1 MKHRISRRAF
11 LNGCTL
17 LAAAAAVSSLTS
29 CGEKEAKDSGLAQIV
44 VGSDS
49 YPPYIYLN
57 NDGVPTGIDVEIA
70 TEAFRRMGY
79 AARFE
84 TINWEQKTNLV
95 ESGAITEDE
104 ARVHPQRNL
113 ITRVV
118 GVHPEVE
125 CDYGC
130 YKFEPGDLA
139 LSCTDGL
146 SNYLE
151 RDTLLLFISNYQGEE
166 LADELIRYANSKGGS
181 DNVTVAVIENR

>member
-1 MKHRISRRAF
+1 MCTRSATSSRA
-11 LNGCTL
+11 
-17 LAAAAAVSSLTS
+17 
-29 CGEKEAKDSGLAQIV
+29 
-44 VGSDS
+44 
-49 YPPYIYLN
+49 
-57 NDGVPTGIDVEIA
+57 
-70 TEAFRRMGY
+70 
-79 AARFE
+79 
-84 TINWEQKTNLV
+84 
-95 ESGAITEDE
+95 
-104 ARVHPQRNL
+104 
-113 ITRVV
+113 
-118 GVHPEVE
+118 

>member
-1 MKHRISRRAF
+1 MMLHAINDANAAVLHRAQEDPA
-11 LNGCTL
+11 LNGMGTTVVVSI
-17 LAAAAAVSSLTS
+17 AAGGVLHIAHA
-29 CGEKEAKDSGLAQIV
+29 GDSRC
-44 VGSDS
+44 
-49 YPPYIYLN
+49 YLKTAL
-57 NDGVPTGIDVEIA
+57 GVKQVTTDHSFV
-70 TEAFRRMGY
+70 
-79 AARFE
+79 
-84 TINWEQKTNLV
+84 QQLV

>member
-17 LAAAAAVSSLTS
+17 LAAAAAVGSLTS
-29 CGEKEAKDSGLAQIV
+29 CGGKEAKDSGLAQIV
-44 VGSDS
+44 VGSDT

-84 TINWEQKTNLV
+84 TIDWEQKTNLV